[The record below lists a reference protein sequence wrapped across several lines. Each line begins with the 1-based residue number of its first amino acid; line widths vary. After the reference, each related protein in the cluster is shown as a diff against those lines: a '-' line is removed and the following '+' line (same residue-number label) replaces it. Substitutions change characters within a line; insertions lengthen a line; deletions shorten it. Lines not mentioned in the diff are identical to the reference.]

1 LGIGDLDENHYT
13 MDLES
18 HKIESDQA
26 MRSQWLSE
34 HELSSEDRQRL
45 DQFYQ
50 DIQAEAERFLG
61 YPCNGIFDY
70 SPLFRF
76 LQYPL
81 NNVGDP
87 YLPSNYHLNTH
98 AFECEVL
105 EIFRTLTEATKGSTW
120 GYVTNGG
127 TEGNHYGLFLAR
139 ELLPEGIV
147 YYSQDAHYSI
157 DKILRCLNLRSIMIR
172 SHDDGS
178 MDLDDLRETLR
189 IHRDLPPIVC
199 ATIGTTMKGA
209 VDDIAGIQRIF
220 KDLAIHRHYLHADAA
235 LGGMILPFVD
245 NPPAWNFKAGIDS
258 IAISGHKMV
267 GSPIP
272 CGVVLAK
279 KSNVDRIAQ
288 SVEYIG
294 TLDTTLSGSRNAL
307 TPLFLWYAFHTVGID
322 GFKQIIPACLEVAD
336 YAIAQLNRIHRHAW
350 RYPYANTVVFDR
362 PSPEVTRHWQLAC
375 QGNLSHLIAMP
386 HVTPA
391 HIDRLVADI
400 VASEP
405 IAPLPD
411 LAEMPACEIVPSLPE
426 QDIILVGAANHNLLA
441 EVSTALAAEGLSIE
455 GLAAAAADSEDVEVV
470 KLRVNDRD
478 RALQIL
484 NQNLDIGRCYGQ
496 ARSLGSE
503 KATQVLSQLDYQS
516 VSEEAIL
523 VELEDR
529 PGALAELL
537 KSCRTQAVT
546 IRNIRLLWR
555 GQGKGIVAIA
565 TASPDALKTLLKDR
579 VLL

>member
-1 LGIGDLDENHYT
+1 MVESELFADRLSNEN
-13 MDLES
+13 
-18 HKIESDQA
+18 Q
-26 MRSQWLSE
+26 
-34 HELSSEDRQRL
+34 QRL
-45 DQFYQ
+45 DSLYQ
-50 DIQAEAERFLG
+50 NIQIEAERFLG
-61 YPCNGIFDY
+61 YPCNEVFDY
-70 SPLFRF
+70 SPLWRF
-76 LQYPL
+76 LKYPL

-105 EIFRTLTEATKGSTW
+105 DIFRTLTEATTQETW

-139 ELLPEGIV
+139 ELLPGGLV

-172 SHDDGS
+172 SHSDGS
-178 MDLDDLRETLR
+178 MDLEDLRETLR

-209 VDDIAGIQRIF
+209 VDDIAGINKIF

-258 IAISGHKMV
+258 IAISGHKMI

-279 KSNVDRIAQ
+279 KSNIDRIAQ

-294 TLDTTLSGSRNAL
+294 TLDTTLSGSRNGL
-307 TPLFLWYAFHTVGID
+307 TPLFLWYAFQTVGIE
-322 GFKQIIPACLEVAD
+322 GFKQIIPACLAVAD
-336 YAIAQLNRIHRHAW
+336 YAIAQLNKIDRHAW

-362 PSPEVTRHWQLAC
+362 PTPEVTRYWQLAC

-386 HVTPA
+386 HVTKTQ
-391 HIDRLVADI
+391 IDRLVADI
-400 VASEP
+400 IASEP
-405 IAPLPD
+405 IVSLPTPST
-411 LAEMPACEIVPSLPE
+411 MPACELDPALSE
-426 QDIILVGAANHNLLA
+426 KDITLIGTANHNLLA
-441 EVSTALAAEGLSIE
+441 EVSAALAVEGISIE
-455 GLAAAAADSEDVEVV
+455 GLAAVTTELGDIEVV
-470 KLRVNDRD
+470 KLQVDDRE

-496 ARSLGSE
+496 ARPFGDLE
-503 KATQVLSQLDYQS
+503 ATQILSQLDYQS
-516 VSEEAIL
+516 VSEDALL
-523 VELEDR
+523 VQLDDH

-537 KSCRTQAVT
+537 KSCQSQAVS

-555 GQGKGIVAIA
+555 GQGKGVVAIS
-565 TASPDALKTLLKDR
+565 TTSPDLLKDLLKDR
-579 VLL
+579 ILL

>member
-1 LGIGDLDENHYT
+1 MGFQL
-13 MDLES
+13 
-18 HKIESDQA
+18 
-26 MRSQWLSE
+26 LSE
-34 HELSSEDRQRL
+34 YQLSTEDQQKL
-45 DQFYQ
+45 DRFYRE
-50 DIQAEAERFLG
+50 IQTEAERFLG
-61 YPCNGIFDY
+61 YPCNELFDY

-98 AFECEVL
+98 HFECEVL
-105 EIFRTLTEATKGSTW
+105 EIFRTLTDATKGSTW

-139 ELLPEGIV
+139 ELLPEGLV

-172 SHDDGS
+172 SHDDGR

-199 ATIGTTMKGA
+199 ATVGTTMKGA
-209 VDDIAGIQRIF
+209 VDDIAGIKSIF
-220 KDLAIHRHYLHADAA
+220 KDLAIHRHYIHADAA
-235 LGGMILPFVD
+235 LGGMILPFID
-245 NPPAWNFKAGIDS
+245 NPPPWNFKAGIDS

-279 KSNVDRIAQ
+279 KSNVERIAQ

-307 TPLFLWYAFHTVGID
+307 TPLFLWYAFHTVGIE
-322 GFKQIIPACLEVAD
+322 GFKRIIPACLNMAD
-336 YAIAQLNRIHRHAW
+336 YAIAQLNKINRNAW
-350 RYPYANTVVFDR
+350 RYPYSNTVVFDR
-362 PSPEVTRHWQLAC
+362 PSPEVTRYWQLAC
-375 QGNLSHLIAMP
+375 QGNLSHLITMP
-386 HVTPA
+386 HVTSTQ
-391 HIDRLVADI
+391 IDRLVADI
-400 VASEP
+400 IASEP
-405 IAPLPD
+405 ITPLTTLSVTPTCELVTSTPD
-411 LAEMPACEIVPSLPE
+411 
-426 QDIILVGAANHNLLA
+426 QDITLIGTANHNLLA
-441 EVSTALAAEGLSIE
+441 EVSAALATEGLSIE
-455 GLAAAAADSEDVEVV
+455 NLAAVAVESEDVEVV
-470 KLRVNDRD
+470 RLRVDDRE

-496 ARSLGSE
+496 ARSFGNE
-503 KATQVLSQLDYQS
+503 EAAQVLSQLEYQS
-516 VSEEAIL
+516 VGEDALL
-523 VELEDR
+523 VQLDDC
-529 PGALAELL
+529 PGSLAELL
-537 KSCRTQAVT
+537 KDCRNQAVT

-555 GQGKGIVAIA
+555 GHGKGVVAIA
-565 TASPDALKTLLKDR
+565 TTSPDALKTLLKDR
-579 VLL
+579 ILLS

>member
-1 LGIGDLDENHYT
+1 MGFQ
-13 MDLES
+13 S
-18 HKIESDQA
+18 F
-26 MRSQWLSE
+26 SE
-34 HELSSEDRQRL
+34 HELSSEDQQRL
-45 DQFYQ
+45 DRFYQ
-50 DIQAEAERFLG
+50 NIQVEAERFLG

-105 EIFRTLTEATKGSTW
+105 DIFRTLTNAPQGTTW

-139 ELLPEGIV
+139 EMLPKGLV

-172 SHDDGS
+172 SYADGR

-189 IHRDLPPIVC
+189 IHRNLPPIVC

-209 VDDIAGIQRIF
+209 VDDIAGIKNIF
-220 KDLAIHRHYLHADAA
+220 SDLAIHRHYIHADAA

-245 NPPAWNFKAGIDS
+245 NPPPWNFRAGIDS

-322 GFKQIIPACLEVAD
+322 GFKQIIPACLKVAD
-336 YAIAQLNRIHRHAW
+336 YAIAQLNRINQNAW
-350 RYPYANTVVFDR
+350 RYPYSNTVVFDR
-362 PSPEVTRHWQLAC
+362 PSPEVTRYWQLAC
-375 QGNLSHLIAMP
+375 QGNLSHLITMP
-386 HVTPA
+386 HVTSIQ
-391 HIDRLVADI
+391 IDRLVADI
-400 VASEP
+400 VSCEP
-405 IAPLPD
+405 TVPLPT
-411 LAEMPACEIVPSLPE
+411 LSVMPACEIVPSIPE
-426 QDIILVGAANHNLLA
+426 QDITLVGKANHNLLA
-441 EVSTALAAEGLSIE
+441 EVSVALAAEGISIE
-455 GLAAAAADSEDVEVV
+455 GLAAIAAESENVEVV
-470 KLRVNDRD
+470 RLQVDNRE

-496 ARSLGSE
+496 ARPFGNE
-503 KATQVLSQLDYQS
+503 EATQALSQLDYQS
-516 VSEEAIL
+516 VSEDALL
-523 VELEDR
+523 VQLEDR

-537 KSCRTQAVT
+537 KSCRSEAVT
-546 IRNIRLLWR
+546 IRNIRLVWR
-555 GQGKGIVAIA
+555 GQGKALVAIA
-565 TASPDALKTLLKDR
+565 TSSPNALKTILKERILLS
-579 VLL
+579 

>member
-1 LGIGDLDENHYT
+1 
-13 MDLES
+13 
-18 HKIESDQA
+18 
-26 MRSQWLSE
+26 MRSEQLSTSL
-34 HELSSEDRQRL
+34 LSFQDEQRL
-45 DQFYQ
+45 EGFFQE
-50 DIQAEAERFLG
+50 IQTEAERFLG

-76 LQYPL
+76 LQFPL

-105 EIFRTLTEATKGSTW
+105 EIFRQLTGAPEDSTW

-139 ELLPEGIV
+139 ELLPDGMV

-172 SHDDGS
+172 SQPDGR

-189 IHRDLPPIVC
+189 IHRDLPPIIC

-209 VDDIAGIQRIF
+209 VDDIDGIQKIF
-220 KDLAIHRHYLHADAA
+220 RDLALQRHYIHADAA

-245 NPPAWNFKAGIDS
+245 RPPAWNFRAGIDS
-258 IAISGHKMV
+258 IAISGHKMI

-272 CGVVLAK
+272 CGVVLAR

-307 TPLFLWYAFHTVGID
+307 TPLFLWYAFHTVGVE
-322 GFKQIIPACLEVAD
+322 GFKRIVPTCLEVAD
-336 YAIAQLNRIHRHAW
+336 YAIAQLNVLDRNAW
-350 RYPYANTVVFDR
+350 RYPYSNTVVFDR
-362 PSPEVTRHWQLAC
+362 PSSAVTQHWQLAC

-391 HIDRLVADI
+391 HIDQLVADMQ
-400 VASEP
+400 ALEP
-405 IAPLPD
+405 IPALSSVS
-411 LAEMPACEIVPSLPE
+411 ASPACEIATPLE
-426 QDIILVGAANHNLLA
+426 QDITLVGTANSNLLT
-441 EVSTALAAEGLSIE
+441 EVSAALAADGLSIE
-455 GLAAAAADSEDVEVV
+455 ALTAVESEGVDVVR
-470 KLRVNDRD
+470 LRVNDRE

-496 ARSLGSE
+496 ARSFGNE
-503 KATQVLSQLDYQS
+503 EAAQVLSKIEYQS
-516 VSEEAIL
+516 VSGDALLIQL
-523 VELEDR
+523 DDK

-537 KSCRTQAVT
+537 KQCQKESVA
-546 IRNIRLLWR
+546 IRSIRLLWR
-555 GQGKGIVAIA
+555 GQGKGVVAIA
-565 TASPDALKTLLKDR
+565 TATPDALKTLLKHQ
-579 VLL
+579 LLMS